1 MLDIGKAT
9 LEEIRA
15 EWSKV
20 NSDPSSIQAFGEGIS
35 PNQSFA
41 RQLAETAATNNF
53 IRKKKAEGNIN
64 IKGFNLN
71 SQKLFQNTN
80 REFISLILVDIP
92 NYTVEDAAVNEKPQ
106 PISKPKDPPPPPSSP
121 APARSTF
128 VPAALIAGPYY
139 TKGGEFRK
147 KSTGEDYVGDYI
159 RVVEGRYRTGKSIQE
174 PGEELVLV
182 SNIQTARDTV
192 NNWVDTNI
200 VGKVKKLGIK
210 NPLNALNLSG
220 IFDISSILTTLLT
233 LSPTEREKR
242 QGEMK
247 RYVIQDK
254 NTLKIAEVDKD
265 TFLLAKNNLF
275 NKKFVEIPWKISGPA
290 ENTTIAGYPA
300 VGVSTVNKQTI
311 TALEKEIPGISAF
324 ITDYTFLLQTPE
336 PRDREI
342 FTEEKIT
349 TSPLS
354 ALEAFKKANFD
365 KKD

>member
-1 MLDIGKAT
+1 MADFKKFIYKNTSGSEHIIEVVDWAD
-9 LEEIRA
+9 
-15 EWSKV
+15 KV
-20 NSDPSSIQAFGEGIS
+20 IS
-35 PNQSFA
+35 W
-41 RQLAETAATNNF
+41 
-53 IRKKKAEGNIN
+53 NIN
-64 IKGFNLN
+64 
-71 SQKLFQNTN
+71 
-80 REFISLILVDIP
+80 VDRVDP
-92 NYTVEDAAVNEKPQ
+92 NNPAVIVRGVAYPIENFPKPELQQVPVSTPQ
-106 PISKPKDPPPPPSSP
+106 PILKSKDSTLPPVEMSP
-121 APARSTF
+121 AKNTYI
-128 VPAALIAGPYY
+128 PAALIAGPYY

-159 RVVEGRYRTGKSIQE
+159 RVVEGRYRTGKSVQE
-174 PGEELVLV
+174 PGEELILV
-182 SNIQTARDTV
+182 SNIQTARDAV

-200 VGKVKKLGIK
+200 IGKVKKLGSK

-290 ENTTIAGYPA
+290 EDTSIAGYPA
-300 VGVSTVNKQTI
+300 VGVSTINKQTI
-311 TALEKEIPGISAF
+311 AALEKEIPGISAF

-342 FTEEKIT
+342 FTEEKTT

>member
-1 MLDIGKAT
+1 MADFKKFTYKSTPGFEHV
-9 LEEIRA
+9 LEVVDWADRVFD
-15 EWSKV
+15 WNV
-20 NSDPSSIQAFGEGIS
+20 SIDKIN
-35 PNQSFA
+35 PNNPTITVRGVA
-41 RQLAETAATNNF
+41 YPVENF
-53 IRKKKAEGNIN
+53 PKPEP
-64 IKGFNLN
+64 
-71 SQKLFQNTN
+71 QP
-80 REFISLILVDIP
+80 V
-92 NYTVEDAAVNEKPQ
+92 TVPAPQ
-106 PISKPKDPPPPPSSP
+106 PIPKPKDPPPPSVEI
-121 APARSTF
+121 APAKNTF
-128 VPAALIAGPYY
+128 IPAALLAGPYY

-174 PGEELVLV
+174 PGEELILV
-182 SNIQTARDTV
+182 SSIQTARDTV

-200 VGKVKKLGIK
+200 IGKVKKLGIK

-233 LSPTEREKR
+233 LAPTEREKR
-242 QGEMK
+242 KGEMK
-247 RYVIQDK
+247 RYIIQDK

-275 NKKFVEIPWKISGPA
+275 NKRFAEIPWKISGPA
-290 ENTTIAGYPA
+290 EDTTIAGYPA
-300 VGVSTVNKQTI
+300 VGVSTVNKNTI
-311 TALEKEIPGISAF
+311 NTLEKEIPGISTF
-324 ITDYTFLLQTPE
+324 ITDFTFLLQTPE

-342 FTEEKIT
+342 FTEEKVT

>member
-1 MLDIGKAT
+1 MADFKKFIYKNTSGSEHTIEVVDWAD
-9 LEEIRA
+9 
-15 EWSKV
+15 KV
-20 NSDPSSIQAFGEGIS
+20 VSW
-35 PNQSFA
+35 
-41 RQLAETAATNNF
+41 
-53 IRKKKAEGNIN
+53 NIN
-64 IKGFNLN
+64 
-71 SQKLFQNTN
+71 
-80 REFISLILVDIP
+80 VDRVDP
-92 NYTVEDAAVNEKPQ
+92 NNPTVIVRGVAYPIENFPKPELQQVPVSTPQ
-106 PISKPKDPPPPPSSP
+106 PILKSKDPPPPPSSP

-174 PGEELVLV
+174 PGEELILV
-182 SNIQTARDTV
+182 SNIQTARDAV

-290 ENTTIAGYPA
+290 EDTTIAGYPA

-342 FTEEKIT
+342 FTEEKTT